1 MTGYYANYYV
11 ADVGKV
17 RRSFGSGFAHPSK
30 EIFSDFSRIVSP
42 QADFAEAISC
52 IDCCLLCRTKRH
64 ESVKKSV
71 SRYSMG
77 ILTQVLRGGSGE
89 RREGIARGRSPIA
102 AAAITAAAA
111 AATR

>member
-17 RRSFGSGFAHPSK
+17 SLKFRLWVRSHSSR

-52 IDCCLLCRTKRH
+52 IDRCLLCLARNIT
-64 ESVKKSV
+64 
-71 SRYSMG
+71 
-77 ILTQVLRGGSGE
+77 GGSA
-89 RREGIARGRSPIA
+89 RIHSREMVIF
-102 AAAITAAAA
+102 
-111 AATR
+111 